1 MVLEKLIEAGVLKAF
16 KGGRIDDT
24 TDTALPLVV
33 SERAA
38 QIEVVTS
45 RPVKIVVWHEEQTP
59 SSLLVKL
66 AHGAN
71 LSLTEVYGSEKYAS
85 VTIEQEEGSVCRVVH
100 LLMGGAH
107 TSYEILLNGRH
118 AEATLYGVMV
128 ASGRM
133 HASTKV
139 VTRHLVPDCKSH
151 TAVKGVA
158 MGRATAEFKGLVY
171 VAQDAQ
177 RTDAEQINRNIELDG
192 GRIYSEPQLE
202 IYADDVKCSHGSTV
216 GQLDEQSLYY
226 MRQRGIP
233 CDVAE
238 RMLLEG
244 FVEDIVDKCDVEELK
259 EFITFSFS

>member
-1 MVLEKLIEAGVLKAF
+1 MMLDKLIETGVLRLF
-16 KGGRIDDT
+16 DGCCIDDA
-24 TDTALPLVV
+24 TDTSLPLVV
-33 SERAA
+33 SEKAT
-38 QIEVVTS
+38 QIEVKNS
-45 RPVKIVVWHEEQTP
+45 RPVKIVVWHEAQLP
-59 SSLLVKL
+59 SSLVVKL
-66 AHGAN
+66 SNGAN

-85 VTIEQEEGSVCRVVH
+85 VRVEQAEGSVCRVVH
-100 LLMGGAH
+100 LLMGGAQ

-118 AEATLYGVMV
+118 AEATLYGVQV

-158 MGRATAEFKGLVY
+158 TGRATADFKGLVY

-216 GQLDEQSLYY
+216 GQLDEQALYY

-233 CDVAE
+233 GDVAE
-238 RMLLEG
+238 RMLMEG
-244 FVEDIVDKCDVEELK
+244 FVEDVVDKCDVEELK
-259 EFITFSFS
+259 ELITFSFN